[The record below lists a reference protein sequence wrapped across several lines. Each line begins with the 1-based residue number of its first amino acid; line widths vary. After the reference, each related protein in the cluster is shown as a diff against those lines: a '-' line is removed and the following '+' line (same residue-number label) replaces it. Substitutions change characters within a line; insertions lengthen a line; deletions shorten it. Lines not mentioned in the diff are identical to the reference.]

1 MFDPDLTLVHL
12 QTYTNFLF
20 SFLFFFF
27 FLISP
32 NHTTHKY
39 QQRSTMFAQVLKRG
53 VSHGHRALL
62 TEGVGRNAVG
72 YSPLLISKMLYHP
85 QINRFKR
92 SANPENEGIRS
103 LVPETGVIQL
113 IDINRKFQSNVSL
126 VDVLKNLK
134 EGEKLVV
141 ANKGKQP
148 LDEEGNPAGDPAV
161 TCKII
166 RSEVRQKP
174 KKAARQAANVQEL
187 ENAEPEAS
195 HANESAPP
203 LELLDKESIR
213 KENKRRAELN
223 AQKKAEARAKRKA
236 GKELNKKSGPAKV
249 KSVSLSWTIGPHDL
263 HSQKKSSIES
273 WLSKGHTVQIV
284 LGRDT
289 WKNRNMNSPLEL
301 EKKNVLIKACR
312 ELCEEAGGIEQGM
325 EGDIST
331 SIILTFAPSSN

>member
-1 MFDPDLTLVHL
+1 MF
-12 QTYTNFLF
+12 
-20 SFLFFFF
+20 
-27 FLISP
+27 
-32 NHTTHKY
+32 
-39 QQRSTMFAQVLKRG
+39 
-53 VSHGHRALL
+53 
-62 TEGVGRNAVG
+62 
-72 YSPLLISKMLYHP
+72 YHP

-92 SANPENEGIRS
+92 TANPENEGIRL

-113 IDINRKFQSNVSL
+113 IDLNRKFQPNVL
-126 VDVLKNLK
+126 LAEVLENLK

-148 LDEEGNPAGDPAV
+148 LDEEGNPVGDPAV

-166 RSEVRQKP
+166 RFEARQK
-174 KKAARQAANVQEL
+174 KKNVARQAAKIEEL
-187 ENAEPEAS
+187 ENAVSEAS
-195 HANESAPP
+195 ETNESTPP

-236 GKELNKKSGPAKV
+236 GKEQTKKSGPAKV

-273 WLSKGHTVQIV
+273 WLSKGHTVQIS

-331 SIILTFAPSSN
+331 SIILTFAPSGN